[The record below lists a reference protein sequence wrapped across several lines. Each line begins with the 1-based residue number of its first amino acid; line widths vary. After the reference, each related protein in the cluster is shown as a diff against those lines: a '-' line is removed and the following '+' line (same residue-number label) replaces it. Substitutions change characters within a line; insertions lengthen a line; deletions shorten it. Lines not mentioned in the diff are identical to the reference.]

1 MSKQGM
7 GTNEIQ
13 QIINA
18 MPARMSAK
26 GLLHPDAKLELEANA
41 QPSMTLVWSMGDST
55 SYSNRRYEWLKA
67 DTPREALDKAEAYI
81 AALPSAEETK
91 RNTFIAALAKV
102 VDLGNELGQD
112 VGVLASEM
120 KRISENAITFRQEAA

>member
-1 MSKQGM
+1 
-7 GTNEIQ
+7 
-13 QIINA
+13 
-18 MPARMSAK
+18 
-26 GLLHPDAKLELEANA
+26 
-41 QPSMTLVWSMGDST
+41 
-55 SYSNRRYEWLKA
+55 
-67 DTPREALDKAEAYI
+67 LDKAEAYI

-120 KRISENAITFRQEAA
+120 KRISENAITYRQEAA